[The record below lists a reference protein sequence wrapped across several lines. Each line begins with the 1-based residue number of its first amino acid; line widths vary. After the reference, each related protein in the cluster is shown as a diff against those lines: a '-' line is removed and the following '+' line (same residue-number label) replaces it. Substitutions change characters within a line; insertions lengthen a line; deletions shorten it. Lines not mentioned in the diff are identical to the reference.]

1 MNKAESKYFKT
12 AKIMDEALLEL
23 IQVKNF
29 DYLTVKEICHKAG
42 VNRSTFYLHYETS
55 RDLLEEAINNL
66 SADFNEKFKVSA
78 EIENKDFA
86 KVDLKDLVFMT
97 RDYLVADLESI
108 KNNKAAFT
116 AGVEKTELMNSVC
129 CFHKMENSI
138 LDPILTR
145 FNIKEEERSYI
156 LAFYIHG
163 LIAMTMEWVKKD
175 CSDSVDSLVKLIQNC
190 VLPGGLDS

>member
-97 RDYLVADLESI
+97 RDYLVPYLEFI
-108 KNNKAAFT
+108 KNNKAAFKSWR
-116 AGVEKTELMNSVC
+116 GKTGTDEL
-129 CFHKMENSI
+129 CF
-138 LDPILTR
+138 
-145 FNIKEEERSYI
+145 F
-156 LAFYIHG
+156 
-163 LIAMTMEWVKKD
+163 
-175 CSDSVDSLVKLIQNC
+175 
-190 VLPGGLDS
+190 LP